1 VLKELAQGVYV
12 ETGFEGGN
20 VGVVLNGE
28 EAFLV
33 DTPMLPPQARQWQWT
48 LRQLG
53 VTRIAGIVNTDYHPE
68 HILGNTFYMP
78 TKIWGHE
85 LSLRQIGKY
94 KPAGLEQLANLYREQ
109 DPELADEITN
119 LTLHTPE
126 LCVQDHATL
135 YLGERTLRI
144 LHLDGHTPVSLGV
157 YLPEERI
164 LFAGDNIVYHEH
176 PIMAQANSQAWL
188 ESLNT
193 LQELEIEIVVP
204 GLGEPCTKEAIAP
217 LARYIGEIR
226 RRVSELF
233 EAGASRRE
241 CVEKVSMIEFY
252 PTPEEQA
259 ARIKRRRRENVE
271 RVYTEIRTAQ
281 KKR

>member
-1 VLKELAQGVYV
+1 
-12 ETGFEGGN
+12 
-20 VGVVLNGE
+20 
-28 EAFLV
+28 
-33 DTPMLPPQARQWQWT
+33 
-48 LRQLG
+48 
-53 VTRIAGIVNTDYHPE
+53 
-68 HILGNTFYMP
+68 MP

>member
-1 VLKELAQGVYV
+1 MLKELAQGVYV